1 MKKMMAFGFSLLL
14 IFAMVGCSS
23 QPQTV
28 LETETDQSNETEGGR
43 NPATENSMEESSD
56 MRVRL
61 TFDGGEAI
69 FHLEDNAAAR
79 DFASR
84 LPMTQTFE
92 DFNEIEKICRLPE
105 EITTDGVEMGTDPE
119 IADVTLYA
127 PWNTLVFYYEDYG
140 YNDQLVP
147 MGHVESGMELLAE
160 MGDEFTVTMEL
171 IEDSGQ
177 AEPKETTQITMTA
190 GETVITAELDNSE
203 TSQEFLATL
212 PCTLQMNRYDD
223 REYYGRIDPLS
234 ENGTAIE
241 SFQNGDLTYYPA
253 GPSLAV
259 FFDKE
264 DTSRQGGLIRM
275 GKITS
280 DLSAFATMGETE
292 EVLIEIAE

>member
-1 MKKMMAFGFSLLL
+1 MKMKKIMAFSFSLLL
-14 IFAMVGCSS
+14 VFAMAGCSS
-23 QPQTV
+23 PSASEAETKQSNEI
-28 LETETDQSNETEGGR
+28 ETETSTV
-43 NPATENSMEESSD
+43 TENNTEESLD

-61 TFDGGEAI
+61 NFEGGEAI
-69 FHLEDNAAAR
+69 ARLEDNAAAR
-79 DFASR
+79 DFASK

-105 EITTDGVEMGTDPE
+105 EITTESVEMGTDPE
-119 IADVTLYA
+119 VADVTLYA

-147 MGHVESGMELLAE
+147 MGHVESGMDLLTE

-171 IEDSGQ
+171 MEEAGQ
-177 AEPKETTQITMTA
+177 AEPEDTTQITLTA
-190 GETVITAELDNSE
+190 GERVITAEMDNSE
-203 TSQEFLATL
+203 TSREFLATL
-212 PCTLQMNRYDD
+212 PRTMEMNRYDD
-223 REYYGRIDPLS
+223 REYYGRMEEIS

-241 SFQNGDLTYYPA
+241 SFENGDLTYYPA

-280 DLSAFATMGETE
+280 DLSAFKTMGETE

>member
-1 MKKMMAFGFSLLL
+1 MKKNMAFSFLLL
-14 IFAMVGCSS
+14 LVFAMVGCSNPS
-23 QPQTV
+23 APEAETEQKNEI
-28 LETETDQSNETEGGR
+28 ETETGTATKNNTEE
-43 NPATENSMEESSD
+43 ASD

-61 TFDGGEAI
+61 SFEGGEAI
-69 FHLEDNAAAR
+69 VRLEDNAAAR

-105 EITTDGVEMGTDPE
+105 EITTEGVEMGTDPE
-119 IADVTLYA
+119 AADVTLYA

-147 MGHVESGMELLAE
+147 MGHVESGMELLTE

-171 IEDSGQ
+171 IEDGQ
-177 AEPKETTQITMTA
+177 GEPEETTQITLTA
-190 GETVITAELDNSE
+190 GKTVITAELDNSE
-203 TSQEFLATL
+203 TTQEFLATL
-212 PCTLQMNRYDD
+212 PRTMEMNRYDD
-223 REYYGRIDPLS
+223 REYYGRMEEIS

-241 SFQNGDLTYYPA
+241 SFENGDITYYPA

-280 DLSAFATMGETE
+280 DLSVFETMGETA
-292 EVLIEIAE
+292 EVLIEVAE